1 MKHTA
6 ERLKGP
12 IFGNVNPLFL
22 YRSKMFKWDI
32 LMFSSVWI
40 LKYFYTNILFF
51 FMHLVSR
58 NASQLSSIQ
67 SAFEVETIQSAG
79 VPVSQ
84 SGLSTVKRLRVWIHV
99 KKLQENIVVVYCSY
113 HEL

>member
-51 FMHLVSR
+51 FMHLVSI